1 VNDITTT
8 TADPAIIEATVVRG
22 DLSNL
27 TPKQR
32 TVYYVEVC
40 KSVGLN
46 PLTKPFDYL
55 KLNGKEILYATRA
68 CTDQLRQIHGVS
80 LRVTSRE
87 TIGDVY
93 VVTAQATDR
102 TGRVD
107 ESTGAVPTGALK
119 GEALANALMK
129 AETKAKRRVTLSIC
143 GLGVLDETE
152 LDTIPAASIGVTP
165 HGAID
170 EDAARARKAE
180 DDRMGAEWAAMV
192 DGISDVDALAKW
204 CSYHGYM
211 LHGLHA
217 TAKARLWRRIMAAWE
232 RVGSNQQDVRR
243 WLAESRE
250 PIEVESES

>member
-1 VNDITTT
+1 MTALTTR
-8 TADPAIIEATVVRG
+8 ADAAIIEATVVRG
-22 DLSNL
+22 DLSQL
-27 TPKQR
+27 TPAQR

-55 KLNGKEILYATRA
+55 RLNGKEILYATRA

-80 LRVTSRE
+80 LRVTGRE
-87 TIGDVY
+87 TVGDVY

-107 ESTGAVPTGALK
+107 EATGAVPTGTLK

-143 GLGVLDETE
+143 GLGVLDESE
-152 LDTIPAASIGVTP
+152 IDGAQSGTITP
-165 HGAID
+165 HDAID
-170 EDAARARKAE
+170 ESAAKARKAE
-180 DDRMGAEWAAMV
+180 DDAAASEWMAMV
-192 DGISDVDALAKW
+192 DAITTADDLARW
-204 CSYHGYM
+204 CVYHGYM

-217 TAKARLWRRIMAAWE
+217 TAKARVWRRIMAAWE
-232 RVGSNQQDVRR
+232 RVGATQHDVRG
-243 WLAESRE
+243 WLAESRKPE
-250 PIEVESES
+250 EEEA